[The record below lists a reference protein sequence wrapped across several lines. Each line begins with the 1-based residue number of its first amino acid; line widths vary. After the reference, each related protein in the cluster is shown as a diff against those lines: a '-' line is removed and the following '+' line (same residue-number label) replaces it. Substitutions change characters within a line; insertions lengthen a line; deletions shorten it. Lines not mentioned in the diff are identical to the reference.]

1 MAWRLPAAY
10 STTVAK
16 RAWTAG
22 YTPVCATSR
31 PERMAAANA
40 S

>member
-1 MAWRLPAAY
+1 MARPPPAAY
-10 STTVAK
+10 SATVAK

-22 YTPVCATSR
+22 YTPLCATSR
-31 PERMAAANA
+31 PELTAAANA